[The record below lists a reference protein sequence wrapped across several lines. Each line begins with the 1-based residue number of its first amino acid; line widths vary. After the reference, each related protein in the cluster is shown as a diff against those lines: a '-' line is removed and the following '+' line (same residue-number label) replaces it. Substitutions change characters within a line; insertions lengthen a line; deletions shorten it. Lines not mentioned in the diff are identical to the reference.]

1 MKVKY
6 LAAAL
11 LIIALLLGGCA
22 SAAPTE
28 GTTEPPVTDAPVTEA
43 PTTEAPATE
52 ATEATEATTDEAL
65 AEARRRENLPEV
77 VRAFEDSLPEIAR
90 SGENAEQIRQRLD
103 ELYGEKKEDGIVVL
117 NDDYSFTYYI
127 SGEVLSVVIRLAYST
142 QIDPSEDFD
151 AASNYTV
158 YTLHIGDGAAV
169 TAEELLR
176 LAGVAEEEFY
186 RLVAVG
192 TGNWFCEWLPDDY
205 LDSALRADDPVSP
218 QPLVECFNETI
229 GDEYVH
235 RAVPYLN
242 DDGELW
248 FAGYVRQMAGAT
260 YRTVLLPCEQPEE
273 FSPFYTQVLALASD
287 SVDAAP

>member
-1 MKVKY
+1 MKCGNL
-6 LAAAL
+6 LAVL
-11 LIIALLLGGCA
+11 LILAILLSGCA
-22 SAAPTE
+22 SVAPTE
-28 GTTEPPVTDAPVTEA
+28 GTTEPPVTDAPATEA
-43 PTTEAPATE
+43 PTTEAPTTE
-52 ATEATEATTDEAL
+52 PQPTEATTDEAL
-65 AEARRRENLPEV
+65 AEARRREHLPEV
-77 VRAFEDSLPEIAR
+77 VLAFEDSLPEIAR

-127 SGEVLSVVIRLAYST
+127 SGEVLSVVLRLAYST
-142 QIDPSEDFD
+142 QIDPSEGFD
-151 AASNYTV
+151 VASNYTV

-205 LDSALRADDPVSP
+205 LDSALRADEPTSP
-218 QPLVECFNETI
+218 QPLVECFNETT
-229 GDEYVH
+229 GDDYVH
-235 RAVPYLN
+235 RAAPYLN

-273 FSPFYTQVLALASD
+273 FSPFYTQVLALASE
-287 SVDAAP
+287 SVDVAP

>member
-22 SAAPTE
+22 SAVPTE

-43 PTTEAPATE
+43 PTTEAPP
-52 ATEATEATTDEAL
+52 TEATEATTDEAL
-65 AEARRRENLPEV
+65 AEARRRENLPEA

-90 SGENAEQIRQRLD
+90 SGENAEQIRQTLD
-103 ELYGEKKEDGIVVL
+103 ELYGEQKKEDETITL
-117 NDDYSFTYYI
+117 NDNYSFTYSI
-127 SGEVLSVVIRLAYST
+127 SGEVLSVVLRLAYSE
-142 QIDPSEDFD
+142 QIDPSEGFGV
-151 AASNYTV
+151 ASDYTV

-273 FSPFYTQVLALASD
+273 FSPFYTQVQALASE
-287 SVDAAP
+287 SVDTEN